1 MRYLFMALGLAMLTL
16 ALIPALKGEAP
27 SSEGES

>member
-16 ALIPALKGEAP
+16 ALIPALREEPPVAP
-27 SSEGES
+27 GES